1 MRLYFNS
8 NYLMLFLIILIL
20 ELALALWLQ
29 NGFLRVTFGDFLVVV
44 LIYAAARTIIHVK
57 PIYMAIAV
65 LTFAITVEI
74 LQYFK
79 LIYYLGLE
87 NNTLARLVL
96 GNTFSFQ
103 DIVAYILGVSLIF
116 YIDLKTFEH
125 EPF

>member
-1 MRLYFNS
+1 
-8 NYLMLFLIILIL
+8 MLFLIILIL
-20 ELALALWLQ
+20 ELALALWIQ

-44 LIYAAARTIIHVK
+44 LIYAAGRSIIHVK

-65 LTFAITVEI
+65 LLFALSVEI

-79 LIYYLGLE
+79 LIHMLGLE

-96 GNTFSFQ
+96 GNTFSFE
-103 DIVAYILGVSLIF
+103 DIVAYILGVSLIYF
-116 YIDLKTFEH
+116 IDVKTFNH

>member
-8 NYLMLFLIILIL
+8 NYLMLFLIVLIM
-20 ELALALWLQ
+20 ELALALWIK

-44 LIYAAARTIIHVK
+44 LIYAAGRSVIHIK
-57 PIYMAIAV
+57 PIYMAVAV
-65 LTFAITVEI
+65 LLFALTVEI

-79 LIYYLGLE
+79 LIYMLGLE

-103 DIVAYILGVSLIF
+103 DIVAYILGVSLI
-116 YIDLKTFEH
+116 YVIDLKTYND